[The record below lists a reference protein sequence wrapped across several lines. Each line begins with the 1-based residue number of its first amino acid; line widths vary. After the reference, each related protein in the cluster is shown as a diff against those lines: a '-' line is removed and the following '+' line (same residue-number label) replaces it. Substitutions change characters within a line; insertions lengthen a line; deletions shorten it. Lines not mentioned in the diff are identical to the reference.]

1 MFTIDHTEAIFSFCR
16 QFYNVTLLP
25 ITCFDGR
32 TQESRSYPDRFDIGS
47 LARSHPKAF
56 SRFRESPDYWISM
69 SVSPFA
75 WEMSPRPSISPALI

>member
-32 TQESRSYPDRFDIGS
+32 TQESRSYPDRFDMPGAQS
-47 LARSHPKAF
+47 ARGLLTLSEK
-56 SRFRESPDYWISM
+56 SRLLDQ
-69 SVSPFA
+69 
-75 WEMSPRPSISPALI
+75 